1 MAGSCSRMLLEIQ
14 RYLHFVVGLL
24 DCDEQTCRP
33 HNPDCDG
40 EDYLDDDFDA
50 ILFPGSDDELG
61 FEEVEIRH
69 GSDSESEEEQDSD
82 R

>member
-1 MAGSCSRMLLEIQ
+1 MTAED
-14 RYLHFVVGLL
+14 VVGLL
-24 DCDEQTCRP
+24 DS
-33 HNPDCDG
+33 DG
-40 EDYLDDDFDA
+40 EDYLDDE

-69 GSDSESEEEQDSD
+69 GSDSEIEEEQDSD

>member
-1 MAGSCSRMLLEIQ
+1 MTAED
-14 RYLHFVVGLL
+14 VVGLL
-24 DCDEQTCRP
+24 DS
-33 HNPDCDG
+33 DG
-40 EDYLDDDFDA
+40 EDYLDDEIVF
-50 ILFPGSDDELG
+50 DDELS